1 MEKLSNIIFE
11 IMDMVKLMNSF
22 FMMVKDNL
30 SKLRREL
37 HNFIISYYQYCYS
50 VGDGMIR
57 IQKEYGGKLYV
68 VVNDRIVNPN
78 FNISHTGG
86 LAF

>member
-1 MEKLSNIIFE
+1 
-11 IMDMVKLMNSF
+11 
-22 FMMVKDNL
+22 
-30 SKLRREL
+30 
-37 HNFIISYYQYCYS
+37 
-50 VGDGMIR
+50 MIR